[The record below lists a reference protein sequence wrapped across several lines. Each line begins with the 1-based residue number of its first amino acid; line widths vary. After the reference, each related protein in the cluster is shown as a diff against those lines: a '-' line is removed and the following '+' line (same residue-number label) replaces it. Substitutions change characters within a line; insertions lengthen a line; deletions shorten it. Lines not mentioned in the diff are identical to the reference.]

1 MNVKLPIAALLAS
14 LSLSLTGCVTY
25 GQTGV
30 LFTPLGVAGIHTF
43 APPKKSPDDIGEA
56 QKTAERLAKTMEPVE
71 Q

>member
-1 MNVKLPIAALLAS
+1 VAAA
-14 LSLSLTGCVTY
+14 LSLTGCVSY

-56 QKTAERLAKTMEPVE
+56 QKNAERVAKATEPLDKAPAP
-71 Q
+71 QD